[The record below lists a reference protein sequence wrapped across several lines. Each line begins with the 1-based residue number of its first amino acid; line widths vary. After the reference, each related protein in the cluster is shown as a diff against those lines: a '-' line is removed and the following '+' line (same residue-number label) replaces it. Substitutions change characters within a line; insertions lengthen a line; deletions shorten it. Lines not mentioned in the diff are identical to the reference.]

1 MSLAPP
7 GANPARAAFTLLE
20 LLSVIT
26 IIAVLSGIVIGAGR
40 RAAESGRIARAKAE
54 LAVLGAALEN
64 YRRVH
69 GDYPRTEDEAQ
80 LLRALLGRRGPVADT
95 AVNGRGLIEAARF
108 TIAGDVLLDP
118 WGRAYVYAYKTTAPW
133 SNPGYVLYSAGP
145 DGREFGRLLAG
156 GFPDAAGA
164 GNADNI
170 QANH

>member
-26 IIAVLSGIVIGAGR
+26 IIALLAGIVIGVGR

-64 YRRVH
+64 YKSSY
-69 GDYPRTEDEAQ
+69 GDFPRTDDEAQ

-95 AVNGRGLIEAARF
+95 NINGRSLIEPVRF
-108 TIAGDVLLDP
+108 TVAGDVLLDP
-118 WGRAYVYAYKTTAPW
+118 WGRAYVYEYKTTAPW
-133 SNPGYVLYSAGP
+133 RNSRYVLYSAGP
-145 DGREFGRLLAG
+145 DGRENSRLLAG
-156 GFPDAAGA
+156 GFPDAGGE

-170 QANH
+170 HANH

>member
-20 LLSVIT
+20 LLCAIT
-26 IIAVLSGIVIGAGR
+26 IIALLAGIVTGGGR
-40 RAAESGRIARAKAE
+40 RAAESGKIARAKAE
-54 LAVLGAALEN
+54 LAVLGVALEN
-64 YRRVH
+64 YRRTH

-95 AVNGRGLIEAARF
+95 VINGRALIEPARF
-108 TIAGDVLLDP
+108 AIAGDVLLDP
-118 WGRAYVYAYKTTAPW
+118 WGLAYVYTYKSTAPW
-133 SNPGYVLYSAGP
+133 SNSSYVLYSVGP
-145 DGREFGRLLAG
+145 DGRENPRLLAG

-170 QANH
+170 HASH

>member
-26 IIAVLSGIVIGAGR
+26 IIALLAGLVIGVGR
-40 RAAESGRIARAKAE
+40 RAAESGKVARARAE
-54 LAVLGAALEN
+54 LAVLGAALES
-64 YRRVH
+64 YKRTH

-80 LLRALLGRRGPVADT
+80 LLRALLGRRGPVAEKAID
-95 AVNGRGLIEAARF
+95 GRALIETARF

-118 WGRAYVYAYKTTAPW
+118 WGQSYVYFYKTTAPW
-133 SNPGYVLYSAGP
+133 SNSSYVLYSAGP
-145 DGREFGRLLAG
+145 DGRENPRLLAG

-170 QANH
+170 HANH